1 MVDKGTAGQQIR
13 KDPRRDEPSQ
23 ANNVE
28 PLETTTH
35 SFVVKIWLEESGDES
50 RSAAWRGHITHVP
63 SGKRRYLE
71 ELGAIGA
78 FIAPYLVRLGVRFGW
93 EWQYW
98 LMTTGQNPPPSDGS

>member
-1 MVDKGTAGQQIR
+1 M
-13 KDPRRDEPSQ
+13 
-23 ANNVE
+23 E